1 MLNHL
6 PATAHCNS
14 IVDQQFQ
21 ENSLEWSLRPS
32 DMGSEWL
39 LKLLTLDTE
48 SGQLSVKQNW
58 SSDGFKVK
66 GIKCE
71 WLFYSILAMI
81 AYCSVLGKS
90 QKVYVQHHIIN

>member
-1 MLNHL
+1 
-6 PATAHCNS
+6 
-14 IVDQQFQ
+14 
-21 ENSLEWSLRPS
+21 
-32 DMGSEWL
+32 MGSEWL